1 MTPTE
6 VTLPDGWDENSNIP
20 DAVLDVLV
28 AANCS
33 WLQAITEV
41 SYVLA
46 SMLVA
51 EEDADYRVAVAE
63 TIGEGLLKAAR
74 TGRIPGEVMQ

>member
-6 VTLPDGWDENSNIP
+6 VTLPDGWVRDSSIP
-20 DAVLDVLV
+20 DDVLDVLV
-28 AANCS
+28 AANCP

-41 SYVLA
+41 SFVLA
-46 SMLVA
+46 SMLIA
-51 EEDADYRVAVAE
+51 EEDADYRVAVAQ

-74 TGRIPGEVMQ
+74 TGRIPGEVVQ